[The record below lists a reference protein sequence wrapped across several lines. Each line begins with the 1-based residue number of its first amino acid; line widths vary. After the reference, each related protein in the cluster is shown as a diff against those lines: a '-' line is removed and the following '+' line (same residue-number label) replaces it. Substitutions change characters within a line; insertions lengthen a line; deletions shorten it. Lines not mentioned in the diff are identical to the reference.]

1 MQFPKKVKKDFVMN
15 VEITDNSK
23 EVSGA
28 IHQVG
33 QAIAD
38 TGGFLQVRKVSA
50 ARSLHGTVAV
60 RYSRKVPAGI
70 AGFLQMGKSGAARAE
85 FNAASAYTQRRK
97 QRKAS
102 VAKRLQETRLK
113 CGLKQQDV
121 AERTGINV
129 VTLSGYEI
137 GKNEPNMEALV
148 SLADVYGVTLD
159 YLMCRTDS

>member
-1 MQFPKKVKKDFVMN
+1 MSRPPANGQRFGSKNGNMSFLTVSICNSRKKVKRDVVMN

-28 IHQVG
+28 IQQVG

-38 TGGFLQVRKVSA
+38 TGS
-50 ARSLHGTVAV
+50 
-60 RYSRKVPAGI
+60 
-70 AGFLQMGKSGAARAE
+70 FLQMGKSGAARAE

-159 YLMCRTDS
+159 YLMCRVDS

>member
-1 MQFPKKVKKDFVMN
+1 MEQWSFAIPGSLCGHCGLSANGKVWRSQSR
-15 VEITDNSK
+15 IQRSQC
-23 EVSGA
+23 
-28 IHQVG
+28 IHAAA
-33 QAIAD
+33 QAA
-38 TGGFLQVRKVSA
+38 Q
-50 ARSLHGTVAV
+50 
-60 RYSRKVPAGI
+60 
-70 AGFLQMGKSGAARAE
+70 
-85 FNAASAYTQRRK
+85 K
-97 QRKAS
+97 Q
-102 VAKRLQETRLK
+102 RLQETRLK

>member
-1 MQFPKKVKKDFVMN
+1 MRTPGAFCKSGKSQQQGLCMEQWPFSIP
-15 VEITDNSK
+15 
-23 EVSGA
+23 EVS
-28 IHQVG
+28 
-33 QAIAD
+33 
-38 TGGFLQVRKVSA
+38 
-50 ARSLHGTVAV
+50 
-60 RYSRKVPAGI
+60 AGL

-97 QRKAS
+97 QRKS
-102 VAKRLQETRLK
+102 NVAKRLQETRLK

>member
-1 MQFPKKVKKDFVMN
+1 
-15 VEITDNSK
+15 
-23 EVSGA
+23 
-28 IHQVG
+28 
-33 QAIAD
+33 
-38 TGGFLQVRKVSA
+38 
-50 ARSLHGTVAV
+50 
-60 RYSRKVPAGI
+60 
-70 AGFLQMGKSGAARAE
+70 MGKSGAARAE

-121 AERTGINV
+121 AERTGINA

-159 YLMCRTDS
+159 YLMCRVDS

>member
-1 MQFPKKVKKDFVMN
+1 MS

-23 EVSGA
+23 KVSGA

-50 ARSLHGTVAV
+50 ARSL
-60 RYSRKVPAGI
+60 
-70 AGFLQMGKSGAARAE
+70 
-85 FNAASAYTQRRK
+85 AYTQRRK
-97 QRKAS
+97 QRKS
-102 VAKRLQETRLK
+102 NVAKRLQETRLK

>member
-1 MQFPKKVKKDFVMN
+1 MRTLGLSASP
-15 VEITDNSK
+15 ESL
-23 EVSGA
+23 SS
-28 IHQVG
+28 
-33 QAIAD
+33 
-38 TGGFLQVRKVSA
+38 KVSA
-50 ARSLHGTVAV
+50 WNSGHSLFPEV
-60 RYSRKVPAGI
+60 SAGI

>member
-1 MQFPKKVKKDFVMN
+1 MSDEKHPLRDALN
-15 VEITDNSK
+15 RGIS
-23 EVSGA
+23 
-28 IHQVG
+28 
-33 QAIAD
+33 IASNP
-38 TGGFLQVRKVSA
+38 GI
-50 ARSLHGTVAV
+50 
-60 RYSRKVPAGI
+60 PAGE
-70 AGFLQMGKSGAARAE
+70 AAKQVFSAARAE

-148 SLADVYGVTLD
+148 SLADVYGVSLD

>member
-38 TGGFLQVRKVSA
+38 TGAFCGMEQWPFSIPEVS
-50 ARSLHGTVAV
+50 
-60 RYSRKVPAGI
+60 AGI

-159 YLMCRTDS
+159 YLMCRTDF

>member
-1 MQFPKKVKKDFVMN
+1 
-15 VEITDNSK
+15 
-23 EVSGA
+23 
-28 IHQVG
+28 
-33 QAIAD
+33 
-38 TGGFLQVRKVSA
+38 
-50 ARSLHGTVAV
+50 
-60 RYSRKVPAGI
+60 
-70 AGFLQMGKSGAARAE
+70 MGKSGAARAE

-148 SLADVYGVTLD
+148 SLADVYIRCDAGLSHVQDRFLSIRICKTGGPHQHKGPPVFL
-159 YLMCRTDS
+159 R

>member
-1 MQFPKKVKKDFVMN
+1 MVQFGSFFGCDTK
-15 VEITDNSK
+15 SSR
-23 EVSGA
+23 SGGTSA
-28 IHQVG
+28 G
-33 QAIAD
+33 R
-38 TGGFLQVRKVSA
+38 VRKFS
-50 ARSLHGTVAV
+50 HDGFFQPFGD
-60 RYSRKVPAGI
+60 SRKVPAGI

-148 SLADVYGVTLD
+148 SLADVYGVMLD

>member
-1 MQFPKKVKKDFVMN
+1 
-15 VEITDNSK
+15 
-23 EVSGA
+23 
-28 IHQVG
+28 
-33 QAIAD
+33 
-38 TGGFLQVRKVSA
+38 
-50 ARSLHGTVAV
+50 
-60 RYSRKVPAGI
+60 
-70 AGFLQMGKSGAARAE
+70 MGKSGAARAE

-159 YLMCRTDS
+159 YLSCAGRILKHPDMQKQAAPISEVTPKS

>member
-1 MQFPKKVKKDFVMN
+1 MRTLGAFCKSGKSQQQGRCMEQWSFSIP
-15 VEITDNSK
+15 
-23 EVSGA
+23 EVS
-28 IHQVG
+28 
-33 QAIAD
+33 
-38 TGGFLQVRKVSA
+38 
-50 ARSLHGTVAV
+50 
-60 RYSRKVPAGI
+60 AGL

>member
-1 MQFPKKVKKDFVMN
+1 
-15 VEITDNSK
+15 
-23 EVSGA
+23 
-28 IHQVG
+28 
-33 QAIAD
+33 
-38 TGGFLQVRKVSA
+38 
-50 ARSLHGTVAV
+50 
-60 RYSRKVPAGI
+60 
-70 AGFLQMGKSGAARAE
+70 MGKSGAARAEFNAARAE

-159 YLMCRTDS
+159 YLMCRTDF